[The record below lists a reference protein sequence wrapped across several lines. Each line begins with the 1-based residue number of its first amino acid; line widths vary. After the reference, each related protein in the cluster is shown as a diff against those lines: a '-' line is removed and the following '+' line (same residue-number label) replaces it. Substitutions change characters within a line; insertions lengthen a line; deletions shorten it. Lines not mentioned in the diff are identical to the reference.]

1 MFSFHSDQWWHI
13 VQSAIITLGKG
24 RCWRNELF
32 VRYKFYSQGE
42 LELLILLIECH
53 WFRATLSSS
62 TLSRLNDLAARNVLL
77 NNDMVCKISDFGLSR
92 EMESHSSGEYE
103 TSVSVIKQ
111 LYEVLD
117 NFLFQYFVFFFQGGK
132 IKLRWT
138 APEAMRYRKFTT
150 ASDVW
155 SYGILLW
162 EIMSFGQRP
171 YWEWDNFNVRKM
183 FNL

>member
-53 WFRATLSSS
+53 YFSATLSSS
-62 TLSRLNDLAARNVLL
+62 TLSRVKDLAARNVLL

-103 TSVSVIKQ
+103 TSVSRHKTTLWSPWQ
-111 LYEVLD
+111 LSFSILCFFPGRKDTSSLD
-117 NFLFQYFVFFFQGGK
+117 G
-132 IKLRWT
+132 
-138 APEAMRYRKFTT
+138 
-150 ASDVW
+150 SW
-155 SYGILLW
+155 SNQI
-162 EIMSFGQRP
+162 S
-171 YWEWDNFNVRKM
+171 
-183 FNL
+183 